1 MSEHKRFIQKIYTL
15 MEECGIPE
23 KNPGPDLYAEL
34 FWMIQEHCEDFGVDL
49 E

>member
-1 MSEHKRFIQKIYTL
+1 MSEHKRFIQEIYFL

-23 KNPGPDLYAEL
+23 KNPGPELYAEL
-34 FWMIQEHCEDFGVDL
+34 FWMIQEHCGDFGVDL